1 MSCELCSHNQQM
13 QRYVNI
19 SNDDKGTVWRFLR
32 SHCFP
37 FLDFWHTYRQLMAMI
52 LKNTSLAITLWAP
65 FQHVLAPEDSIYRSL
80 QLSKTL
86 MLATA
91 ARIAWLQCKTDFI
104 TDIKE
109 ATDEKHDFRGRAHID
124 NLVFT
129 LNYIIPAVS
138 SSFANLPKTVCNDE
152 RACSLTGVRL
162 WVIDQN

>member
-1 MSCELCSHNQQM
+1 MSGDSNQM
-13 QRYVNI
+13 F
-19 SNDDKGTVWRFLR
+19 WRFLR

-65 FQHVLAPEDSIYRSL
+65 FQHALAPEDSIYRSL

-91 ARIAWLQCKTDFI
+91 ARAAWLQCKPDFLM
-104 TDIKE
+104 DIKE
-109 ATDEKHDFRGRAHID
+109 AMDEKTDFRGRTHID

-138 SSFANLPKTVCNDE
+138 PMFAKFINRACND
-152 RACSLTGVRL
+152 APSLSLTGLRL
-162 WVIDQN
+162 RVIDQNQ